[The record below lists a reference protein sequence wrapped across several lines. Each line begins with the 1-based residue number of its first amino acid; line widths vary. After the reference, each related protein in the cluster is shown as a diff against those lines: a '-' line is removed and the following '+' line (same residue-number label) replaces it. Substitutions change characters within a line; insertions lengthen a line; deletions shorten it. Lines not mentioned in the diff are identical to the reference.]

1 TLVTDDLTSTERV
14 MRYALC
20 KSVWPAAPGVKNL
33 DLHRF
38 RCDLNAGLLARNR
51 LVRLERAGWRFDAL
65 HFHCQTTAYASLD
78 VMRRIPSIVSIDS
91 TQRPVLQQA
100 RSALERGTYGPNV
113 RRDGRIFRAAQLI
126 VSMSEWAARS
136 LREMYP
142 DCTTEIAVMP
152 NPV

>member
-1 TLVTDDLTSTERV
+1 MNAPLDALFINCGILGLRGFSDFVRATFGETGVDGVRATQTLVTDDLTSTERV

-100 RSALERGTYGPNV
+100 RSALERGTSGPHV
-113 RRDGRIFRAAQLI
+113 R
-126 VSMSEWAARS
+126 
-136 LREMYP
+136 
-142 DCTTEIAVMP
+142 
-152 NPV
+152 